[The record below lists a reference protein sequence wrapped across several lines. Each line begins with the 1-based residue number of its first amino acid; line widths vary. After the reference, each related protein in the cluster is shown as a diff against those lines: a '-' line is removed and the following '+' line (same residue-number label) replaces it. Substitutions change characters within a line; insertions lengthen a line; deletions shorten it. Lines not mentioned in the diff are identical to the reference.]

1 MDMTDTITSS
11 APTAV
16 HRATARALTDCMREF
31 LAAHQHL
38 VLATTNPD
46 GTVHAVP
53 YLYTFDGTG
62 FLVATTSAGR
72 TGRNIAA
79 RPNATVTVDDREAV
93 GWVSGSGPARL
104 VRGPEAR
111 ALNERIYRTWMTE
124 EGVAVVG
131 RALAEVEDIT
141 IVVTPVR
148 WRAWDMASTVVP
160 YLVEAGI
167 PMDQPGRW
175 FR

>member
-1 MDMTDTITSS
+1 MTDTTT
-11 APTAV
+11 ALTAV
-16 HRATARALTDCMREF
+16 HRATARALTGRMREF
-31 LAAHQHL
+31 LAGHQHL

-46 GTVHAVP
+46 GIVHAVP
-53 YLYTFDGTG
+53 YLYTFDGAS

-79 RPNATVTVDDREAV
+79 RPAATVTVDDRPTIE
-93 GWVSGSGPARL
+93 WVSGTGPARL
-104 VRGPEAR
+104 VSGPESR

-131 RALAEVEDIT
+131 RALAEIEDVT
-141 IVVTPVR
+141 IVVTPAR
-148 WRAWDMASTVVP
+148 WRAWDMAATFVP
-160 YLVEAGI
+160 YLVDAGVA
-167 PMDQPGRW
+167 MDEPGRW